1 MENAGLYSYKS
12 KLRSFSMPHKVKL
25 ILNPMADLGRAWK
38 TANDLRPIAQE
49 FKGELSWSGTVYPTH
64 AIELAKQAAEE
75 GCDLIVAMG
84 GDGTVHEVINGL
96 MQIPEN
102 KRPMMGI
109 VPIGS
114 GNDFAYSMGITGDPA
129 HALASALNGKNIQ
142 TVDVGLITDENGRT
156 EYFDNTLGIGFDAV
170 VTIRSH
176 KLPIVKGFLMYLTAV
191 IQTIILNH
199 NPAKMQIETETLKWT
214 EDVIMLTLCN
224 GPREGGGFMLSP
236 NSKNDDGIMEF
247 LTVTK
252 LSRATMF
259 RLVPEFLKGTH
270 MRFKQVRMGEFKT
283 FKLTS
288 DLPLYIHADGEIYT
302 SFGSNLRK
310 VNFEILPHA
319 LRIIKG

>member
-1 MENAGLYSYKS
+1 
-12 KLRSFSMPHKVKL
+12 MPHKVKL
-25 ILNPMADLGRAWK
+25 ILNPMADLGRAWN

-49 FKGELSWSGTVYPTH
+49 FQGELSWSGTVYPTH

-75 GCDLIVAMG
+75 GCDIVVAMG
-84 GDGTVHEVINGL
+84 GDGTVHEVMVGL

-102 KRPMMGI
+102 KRPMLGV

-114 GNDFAYSMGITGDPA
+114 GNDFAYSMGITKDPA
-129 HALASALNGKNIQ
+129 RALASALKAEDIQ
-142 TVDVGLITDENGRT
+142 AVDVGKITDEHGRI

-176 KLPIVKGFLMYLTAV
+176 KIPVVKGFLIYLAAV

-199 NPAKMQIETETLKWT
+199 NPAKMQMETEAKKW
-214 EDVIMLTLCN
+214 EQDLLMLTLCN

-236 NSKNDDGIMEF
+236 NSKNNDGKMEF

-270 MRFKQVRMGEFKT
+270 MRFKQVQMGEFKT
-283 FKLTS
+283 LKISS
-288 DLPLYIHADGEIYT
+288 DLPLYIHADGEVYT
-302 SFGSNLRK
+302 SFGSNLHKISFEVLPQALK
-310 VNFEILPHA
+310 VV
-319 LRIIKG
+319 KG

>member
-1 MENAGLYSYKS
+1 MT
-12 KLRSFSMPHKVKL
+12 HKVKL

-64 AIELAKQAAEE
+64 ATELAKQAAEE
-75 GCDLIVAMG
+75 GYDIVVAMG
-84 GDGTVHEVINGL
+84 GDGTVHEVMNGL
-96 MQIPEN
+96 MQVPAD
-102 KRPMMGI
+102 KRPIMGV

-114 GNDFAYSMGITGDPA
+114 GNDFAYSMGITTKSA
-129 HALASALNGKNIQ
+129 QALANALKAEKIQ
-142 TVDVGLITDENGRT
+142 IVDVGLITDENGRT

-199 NPAKMQIETETLKWT
+199 KAAKMQIETESKKWD
-214 EDVIMLTLCN
+214 ENVIMLTLCN

-236 NSKNDDGIMEF
+236 QSNNSDGTMEF

-252 LSRATMF
+252 VSRATMF

-283 FKLTS
+283 FKISS

-302 SFGSNLRK
+302 SFGSNLRRA
-310 VNFEILPHA
+310 NFEIVPGA
-319 LRIIKG
+319 LRVVKG

>member
-1 MENAGLYSYKS
+1 
-12 KLRSFSMPHKVKL
+12 MPNKVKL
-25 ILNPMADLGRAWK
+25 ILNPMADLGRAWM

-49 FKGELSWSGTVYPTH
+49 FKGELTWSGTVYPTH
-64 AIELAKQAAEE
+64 AVELAKQAAEE
-75 GCDLIVAMG
+75 GCDIVVAMG
-84 GDGTVHEVINGL
+84 GDGTVHEVMNGL
-96 MQIPEN
+96 MQIPAE
-102 KRPMMGI
+102 KRPALGI

-114 GNDFAYSMGITGDPA
+114 GNDFAYSMGITNKSPQ
-129 HALASALNGKNIQ
+129 ALANALKGENIQ
-142 TVDVGLITDENGRT
+142 TVDVGMITDENGRT

-199 NPAKMQIETETLKWT
+199 NAAKMQLETEDQKW
-214 EDVIMLTLCN
+214 EESVIMLTLCN

-236 NSKNDDGIMEF
+236 NSKNNDGKMEF

-270 MRFKQVRMGEFKT
+270 MRFKQVRMGEFK
-283 FKLTS
+283 KLTLSS
-288 DLPLYIHADGEIYT
+288 DLPLYIHADGEVYT

-310 VNFEILPHA
+310 ASFEILPQA
-319 LRIIKG
+319 LRVIKG